1 MPRKYVPVDPSLKA
15 EGKARRL
22 RAHYHNRLMGY
33 ATMSER
39 QMLEIVNSDTTT
51 DETKDIAATILA
63 HLRELRV
70 ALKTRRD

>member
-1 MPRKYVPVDPSLKA
+1 M
-15 EGKARRL
+15 
-22 RAHYHNRLMGY
+22 RAYYHNRLMGY

-39 QMLEIVNSDTTT
+39 QMLEIVNSDTAT
-51 DETKDIAATILA
+51 EEAADIAATILA

>member
-1 MPRKYVPVDPSLKA
+1 
-15 EGKARRL
+15 
-22 RAHYHNRLMGY
+22 MGY

-39 QMLEIVNSDTTT
+39 QMLEIVNSDTAT
-51 DETKDIAATILA
+51 EEVADIAATILA